1 MSALC
6 VSSLT
11 HYQAVRF
18 AGKDVRTFLQG
29 QTSTDITDCTNNAFR
44 PCYFC
49 QYQGKVVANGYVLV
63 FSPTYALLLCHNSI
77 ADGLI
82 SYLAPYA
89 QLSGIE
95 LGTMPFTY
103 YGLIYSKATENLP
116 KPLYYQLFDDFIV
129 ATVATGLSLAF
140 GDKRPIDLWLAKQN
154 YLTNTD
160 ASQWHLQSMQQSI
173 CILPEN
179 MSLKFTPN
187 MLADVPS
194 AAISVTKGCYTGQ
207 EVIAR
212 TYHLGKPKRSLYTL
226 FTQSYLYRI
235 ADGTRLQIADTNAH
249 ADVVASYCCAHT
261 LWLQVVMPLHAR
273 NEVEFIL
280 RPEEHPDNVVAF
292 TATKYTD

>member
-18 AGKDVRTFLQG
+18 AGEDVRTFLQG
-29 QTSTDITDCTNNAFR
+29 QMSTDITHCTTDAFR

-49 QYQGKVVANGYVLV
+49 QYQGKVVANGYLLV
-63 FSPTYALLLCHNSI
+63 FSPAYALLLCHSSI
-77 ADGLI
+77 ADSLI
-82 SYLAPYA
+82 SYLSPYA
-89 QLSGIE
+89 QLSGIR
-95 LGTMPFTY
+95 LGTIAFTY
-103 YGLIYSKATENLP
+103 YGLTYKKAADNLP
-116 KPLYYQLFDDFIV
+116 KLMQYQRFDDFIV

-140 GDKRPIDLWLAKQN
+140 GDKLPIDLWLAKQN
-154 YLTNTD
+154 YLTTVD
-160 ASQWHLQSMQQSI
+160 ASQWYLQSMHQSV
-173 CILPEN
+173 CMLPKN

-212 TYHLGKPKRSLYTL
+212 TYHLGKPKRGLYTL

-235 ADGTRLQIADTNAH
+235 ADGIRLQIADTNAY
-249 ADVVASYCCAHT
+249 ADVITSCCCANT

-273 NEVEFIL
+273 SEVEFIL

-292 TATKYTD
+292 TATKYTG